1 MNTITLS
8 IDDENL
14 ETVLTILNNLKT
26 GLIKNI
32 ETNTKVS
39 KVRTPPYQPKA
50 KTIMKDDDFGTN
62 DSSGKY
68 INPAAYKQRLKNK
81 K

>member
-1 MNTITLS
+1 M
-8 IDDENL
+8 
-14 ETVLTILNNLKT
+14 KA
-26 GLIKNI
+26 GLIKDI
-32 ETNTKVS
+32 ETNGKVS
-39 KVRTPPYQPKA
+39 KVRTPPYQPRI

-68 INPAAYKQRLKNK
+68 INPAAYKQRLQNK

>member
-1 MNTITLS
+1 MNEIKLS
-8 IDDENL
+8 VDDENL
-14 ETVLTILNNLKT
+14 ETVLTILQNLKA
-26 GLIKNI
+26 GLITDI
-32 ETNTKVS
+32 QTNGKVN
-39 KVRTPPYQPKA
+39 KVKHAQYQPKM
-50 KTIMKDDDFGTN
+50 KTIMKDDDFGTK

>member
-1 MNTITLS
+1 M
-8 IDDENL
+8 
-14 ETVLTILNNLKT
+14 KA

-32 ETNTKVS
+32 GTNGKAS
-39 KVRTPPYQPKA
+39 KVRTPPYQPKVKA
-50 KTIMKDDDFGTN
+50 IIKDDDFGTN

-68 INPAAYKQRLKNK
+68 INPAAYKQRLQNK